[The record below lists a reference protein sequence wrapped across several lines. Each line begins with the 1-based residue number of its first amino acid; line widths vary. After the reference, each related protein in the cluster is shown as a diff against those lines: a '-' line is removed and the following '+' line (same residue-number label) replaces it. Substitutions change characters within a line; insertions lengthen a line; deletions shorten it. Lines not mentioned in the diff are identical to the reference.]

1 MRLDSNALRELREER
16 LRGTVEL
23 CFDAHPFYRRQY
35 RQLGLRP
42 RDIQSL
48 DDLQKLPLVRKADYM
63 ANPEDFRL
71 QAADVPGLSFEE
83 KTFWNVAYTT
93 GTTSGK
99 PSPFFNTTH
108 DHYQNLL
115 QSGRCAEAE
124 GIRRGDLIA
133 NLIPLSAVPTGG
145 FLIVGRTGDALGV
158 PVVSAMTGAKHPAYP
173 IRRTLDEAID
183 CLVAADPTVFWG
195 IPSFV
200 RHFFRRAR
208 ERGVKFSRARMAL
221 VAGEPTSVALRSE
234 LMEHLRAFG
243 AEDPQVRVRYSFTEM
258 QGGFVQ
264 CCNEAPAQN
273 VTPDLYFLEVVDPET
288 GKRVPEG
295 TEGAMAL
302 THLHRR
308 GTVFLR
314 YLVGD
319 LVALRMGVC
328 PHCGRLGEQI
338 VQSPRRTGSLLK
350 VKGMLINPD
359 LVLEALSAD
368 RAIRE
373 YQLIVRKSDPA
384 DPDSMDSLVV
394 RLEADAPARERLAA
408 EIPALVQQICMVRPE
423 LEFAGPGE
431 IHDRL
436 NNLKTRMVIDERKIL
451 E

>member
-1 MRLDSNALRELREER
+1 MRLDSDALRELREKR
-16 LRGTVEL
+16 LRRTVQL
-23 CFDAHPFYRRQY
+23 CFDAHPFFARHY
-35 RQLGLRP
+35 RQLGLGP
-42 RDIQSL
+42 ADIQSL
-48 DDLQKLPLVRKADYM
+48 DDLQKLPLVRKDQYM
-63 ANPEDFRL
+63 ANPEEFRL
-71 QAADVPGLSFEE
+71 RVADVPGLSFEE

-93 GTTSGK
+93 GTSSGK

-133 NLIPLSAVPTGG
+133 NLIPLSPVPTGG

-158 PVVSAMTGAKHPAYP
+158 PVVSAMTGAKHPEYP
-173 IRRTLDEAID
+173 VRRTLDEAID

-200 RHFFRRAR
+200 RHFLRRAR
-208 ERGVKFSRARMAL
+208 ERRVKFGRARMAI
-221 VAGEPTSVALRSE
+221 VSGEPASAALRGE

-243 AEDPQVRVRYSFTEM
+243 ADEPQVRIRYSCTEM

-273 VTPDLYFLEVVDPET
+273 LTPELYVLEVVDPES
-288 GKRVPEG
+288 GKPVPEG
-295 TEGAMAL
+295 AEGAMAL

-319 LVALRMGVC
+319 LIALRMVVC
-328 PHCGRLGEQI
+328 PHCGSLGEQI
-338 VQSPRRTGSLLK
+338 VQSPRRTGTLLK
-350 VKGMLINPD
+350 VKGMLINPE

-373 YQLIVRKSDPA
+373 YQLLVRKSDPA
-384 DPDSMDSLVV
+384 DPDSMDRLVV
-394 RLEADAPARERLAA
+394 RLEVDAQARERLAG
-408 EIPALVQQICMVRPE
+408 EIPAIVQRLCMVRPE
-423 LEFAGPGE
+423 VEFAGPGE

-436 NNLKTRMVIDERKIL
+436 NNLKSRMVIDERRQ
-451 E
+451 

>member
-1 MRLDSNALRELREER
+1 MRLDSNALRQLREKR
-16 LRGTVEL
+16 LRRTVEL
-23 CFDAHPFYRRQY
+23 CFAAHPFYRLHYQ
-35 RQLGLRP
+35 QLGLNP
-42 RDIQSL
+42 GDIQSL
-48 DDLQKLPLVRKADYM
+48 DDLQKLPLVQKDQYM

-71 QAADVPGLSFEE
+71 RVADVPDLSFEE

-108 DHYQNLL
+108 DHYQVLM
-115 QSGRCAEAE
+115 QSGRCSEAE
-124 GIRRGDLIA
+124 GIGRGDLIA
-133 NLIPLSAVPTGG
+133 NLIPLSPMPTGG
-145 FLIVGRTGDALGV
+145 FLVVGRTGDVLGV
-158 PVVSAMTGAKHPAYP
+158 PVVSAMTGARHPEYP

-183 CLVAADPTVFWG
+183 CMVAADPTVFWG

-208 ERGVKFSRARMAL
+208 ERGAKFGRARMAL
-221 VAGEPTSVALRSE
+221 VTGEPTSAALRRE
-234 LMEHLRAFG
+234 LTEHLRAFG
-243 AEDPQVRVRYSFTEM
+243 AEDPQVRIRYSCTEM

-264 CCNEAPAQN
+264 CRNEAAPQN
-273 VTPDLYFLEVVDPET
+273 LTPELYFLEVVNPET
-288 GKRVPEG
+288 GQRVPDGE
-295 TEGAMAL
+295 EGAMAL

-319 LVALRMGVC
+319 LIALRMGEC

-359 LVLEALSAD
+359 LVLDALSGD

-384 DPDSMDSLVV
+384 DPDSMDRLVV
-394 RLEADAPARERLAA
+394 RLEADTPARERLAA
-408 EIPALVQQICMVRPE
+408 EIPGIVRQVCMVRPE
-423 LEFAGPGE
+423 VEFAGPGE
-431 IHDRL
+431 IHDRV
-436 NNLKTRMVIDERKIL
+436 NNLKSRMVVDERKR
-451 E
+451 